1 MRYQKSIPG
10 KAGVLILYGCAKLG
24 HRVSGVEVPALL
36 HFDMCD
42 SDGCFVHDA
51 LFALTIFFA
60 AKGLLL
66 ILEYS
71 DGGGGGVMF
80 VSDKVPAETQH
91 SLIS

>member
-36 HFDMCD
+36 RFYMCD

-51 LFALTIFFA
+51 LFALTMFSA

-66 ILEYS
+66 ILEGRGWGE
-71 DGGGGGVMF
+71 GGF
-80 VSDKVPAETQH
+80 LSQRKFQQRRNT
-91 SLIS
+91 L